1 MAGGRQEETAV
12 QFFYQESGRRAFEWR
27 LVWRLSIKL
36 DNAGVVCWL
45 GTGVLDTRD
54 EPGTC
59 PKSIPATIWFYDRIG
74 FIGIVCT
81 TVSRLFE
88 RALLTACASSD
99 EM

>member
-36 DNAGVVCWL
+36 DNARVVCWL

-59 PKSIPATIWFYDRIG
+59 PKSIPATMVLRQNWVYRDSVHNSFK
-74 FIGIVCT
+74 IV
-81 TVSRLFE
+81 
-88 RALLTACASSD
+88 
-99 EM
+99 